1 MRIEVRIVDDTA
13 IVALSGNRIPLDSED
28 QSVTATIKD
37 LLDQGHRKIVLNI
50 EDVPV
55 VDSEGLGDIVRAY
68 TTVSAAGGTLRLEG
82 VHERMRDLFART
94 GLARFLESGSRPLDP
109 ISPDLHDVNWP
120 ALVVAGVLLLILL
133 VTMLWKMGPRL

>member
-13 IVALSGNRIPLDSED
+13 IVELSGNRIPLDSED
-28 QSVTATIKD
+28 QPITHTIKH

-50 EDVPV
+50 EGVLV

-68 TTVSAAGGTLRLEG
+68 TTVSAAGGTLRIEG

-94 GLARFLESGSRPLDP
+94 GLARFLESESRPPDP

-120 ALVVAGVLLLILL
+120 VLVAAGFLILVIL
-133 VTMLWKMGPRL
+133 VTILWRMG